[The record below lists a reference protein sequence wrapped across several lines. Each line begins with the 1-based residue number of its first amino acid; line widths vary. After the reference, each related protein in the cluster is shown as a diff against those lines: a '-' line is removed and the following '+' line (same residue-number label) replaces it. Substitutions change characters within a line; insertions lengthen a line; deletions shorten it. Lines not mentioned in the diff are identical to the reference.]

1 MVIPDLN
8 STPPDDQIEEQD
20 AGVDDQME
28 EQDVGGDATGTHVL
42 LNYELL

>member
-1 MVIPDLN
+1 M
-8 STPPDDQIEEQD
+8 EEQD

-28 EQDVGGDATGTHVL
+28 ERDIGVDDQMEEQDVGGHATGTHVL

>member
-1 MVIPDLN
+1 M
-8 STPPDDQIEEQD
+8 EEQD
-20 AGVDDQME
+20 AGVDDQMEERDVGVDDQME

>member
-1 MVIPDLN
+1 M
-8 STPPDDQIEEQD
+8 EEQD

-28 EQDVGGDATGTHVL
+28 ERDVGVDDQMEEQDVGGHATGTHVL